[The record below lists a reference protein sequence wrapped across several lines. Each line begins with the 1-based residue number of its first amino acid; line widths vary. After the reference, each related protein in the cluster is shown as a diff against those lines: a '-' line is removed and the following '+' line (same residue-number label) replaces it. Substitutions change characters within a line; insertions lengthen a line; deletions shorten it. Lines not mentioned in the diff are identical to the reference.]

1 MMAKP
6 LFQSFSGY
14 ASAGEVTGSS
24 EPAPE
29 RGLPGFLPD
38 SARTRMRFSSAA

>member
-1 MMAKP
+1 MAKP

-14 ASAGEVTGSS
+14 ASAGEVTRPNG
-24 EPAPE
+24 PAPE

-38 SARTRMRFSSAA
+38 SARTRMRFQARLK

>member
-1 MMAKP
+1 MAKP

-14 ASAGEVTGSS
+14 ASADEVTGSGD
-24 EPAPE
+24 PAPE

-38 SARTRMRFSSAA
+38 SARTRMRFQAALK